1 MPVMERTNIA
11 LPPELMNLPTV
22 KYPTEVIARWDKEVE
37 AAEAQLDM
45 GIKLETLEEYAARRG
60 IVLDG

>member
-1 MPVMERTNIA
+1 MPVMERAKIA
-11 LPPELMNLPTV
+11 LLPELMNLPTV
-22 KYPTEVIARWDKEVE
+22 EYPPEVTARWDKEVE
-37 AAEAQLDM
+37 AAEAQLAM

>member
-1 MPVMERTNIA
+1 MPVMERTEIA
-11 LPPELMNLPTV
+11 LPPEALNLPEV
-22 KYPTEVIARWDKEVE
+22 EYPPEVIARWDKEVE
-37 AAEAQLDM
+37 AAEAQLAM